1 MKYTAELDTLFN
13 DDQLFNGEIYDLS
26 EQKNNKA
33 ESRV

>member
-13 DDQLFNGEIYDLS
+13 DDQLFSVEIYDLS
-26 EQKNNKA
+26 ERKNNKA